1 MAAGKKPER
10 NPNNVAQSLE
20 SIIVHKNRKRAFWS
34 LVIVLFC
41 IPVSVWLII
50 IGLRPGRPD
59 VSWALI
65 AIGLAGL
72 LAFVASAVR
81 VLRTIRA
88 PWRLELIPSH
98 MTLFTPTYDLEAP
111 WDLIAG
117 IAVDAVNRRPG
128 CVLIFE
134 DVPSVTGRAT
144 FHRDQARRPD
154 AVTDAQTMQ
163 ARMEENF
170 DLTGYHL
177 AIPGR
182 ILEVG
187 PEELAEILVKART
200 GELWQEEVD

>member
-1 MAAGKKPER
+1 MK
-10 NPNNVAQSLE
+10 
-20 SIIVHKNRKRAFWS
+20 SIIVRKNRKRAFWS

-41 IPVSVWLII
+41 IPVSGWLVF

-59 VSWALI
+59 ISWALI
-65 AIGLAGL
+65 AIGLVGL
-72 LAFVASAVR
+72 VAFGVSAVR
-81 VLRTIRA
+81 VIRTMRA
-88 PWRLELIPSH
+88 PWRLELTPSH

-117 IAVDAVNRRPG
+117 IAVDEVNHRPG

-134 DVPSVTGRAT
+134 DAASVTSRAM
-144 FHRDQARRPD
+144 FHHAQTRRPD

-177 AIPGR
+177 AIPDR
-182 ILEVG
+182 ILEMG
-187 PEELAEILVKART
+187 PDELAGLLVKART
-200 GELWQEEVD
+200 GKLWQEEVE